1 MKKAIL
7 IIHGFVGS
15 TYDNEYLANYLEL
28 DDRFKV
34 FTNTLPG
41 HYLFA
46 NYQIGK
52 YEEWVIFTKKSIQ
65 ELIDY
70 GYKDIYVI
78 GHGLGGVL
86 ATILANNYP
95 EIKKI
100 ILLNTSFKYLNFNQT
115 KINILTNKD
124 YKDYVVVFNQVF
136 HTSIPF
142 FIEFV
147 KLIKTYQDILKE
159 INNEVL
165 IIQSDKDKIVSLE
178 NAKEIYDNINSKNKT
193 LTYITNGEHIILSGN
208 SLELERKKEISEYI
222 RLFLRG
228 GKKWK
233 KNKKEKI

>member
-52 YEEWVIFTKKSIQ
+52 YEEWVNFTKKSIQ

-124 YKDYVVVFNQVF
+124 YKDYVEVFNQVF

-142 FIEFV
+142 FLEFV

-159 INNEVL
+159 INNDYTVMEKL
-165 IIQSDKDKIVSLE
+165 KKGMQS
-178 NAKEIYDNINSKNKT
+178 
-193 LTYITNGEHIILSGN
+193 
-208 SLELERKKEISEYI
+208 
-222 RLFLRG
+222 FLHFTQLMQ
-228 GKKWK
+228 
-233 KNKKEKI
+233 NYLLPSQV

>member
-1 MKKAIL
+1 MKRAIL
-7 IIHGFVGS
+7 IIHDFVGS

-52 YEEWVIFTKKSIQ
+52 YEEWVNFTKQNIQ
-65 ELIDY
+65 ELIDH

-124 YKDYVVVFNQVF
+124 YKDYVEVFNQVF

-142 FIEFV
+142 FLEFV

-159 INNEVL
+159 INNE
-165 IIQSDKDKIVSLE
+165 
-178 NAKEIYDNINSKNKT
+178 INSKDKT
-193 LTYITNGEHIILSGN
+193 LTYIKNGEHIIVSGN

-222 RLFLRG
+222 KLFLRG